1 MRRSVKRVVRR
12 TNDLEEDAT
21 FADPTVR
28 CAAARPFDTVLDMY
42 DQLLRSGATTGQI
55 DIRRVSPCYW
65 LETTGAHI
73 LHYSVHVED
82 ERMHIVPG
90 TFRRRIT
97 LRGAHRH
104 GRRLLAKYQRETIMS
119 GFAPT

>member
-1 MRRSVKRVVRR
+1 M
-12 TNDLEEDAT
+12 
-21 FADPTVR
+21 
-28 CAAARPFDTVLDMY
+28 PFDTVLDMH

-55 DIRRVSPCYW
+55 VTRRISPCYW

-82 ERMHIVPG
+82 ERMSIVPR
-90 TFRRRIT
+90 TYRRRIT
-97 LRGAHRH
+97 VRGAHRL
-104 GRRLLAKYQRETIMS
+104 GRRLLAKYQRESSMS